1 MNMISIIACI
11 SKDNRAIGYQNRLL
25 YHLPSDMVRF
35 RELTTGHTIV
45 MGRKTFES
53 LPNGAL
59 PHRRNIVVSKS
70 LKEIDGGEVYPT
82 LEEAL
87 RAAQGDSLSAP
98 KEDAGIASP
107 EEIFIIGGE
116 SIYRQALPAARK
128 LYLTIVDKEPE
139 QADTFFPAIDSSAWE
154 VTEKEMRNENGLSFS
169 FLTYIRK
176 QIRPVRLNKF
186 LFFYCLIFLIRNLL
200 DILQR
205 KLTVDGCIEGDDGL
219 ASGKTQWLQLIV
231 DNLQEMVVVD
241 CINLDEHIKTARSI
255 MTLYYLRN
263 LLEFFYHLIKLL
275 RFLEEQ
281 SHICTGFVTNLLWI
295 DNKLRAFNNA
305 KVSEFSY
312 TLMNG
317 STAYITSTCYFQK
330 WNSGILRNQ
339 LQNMPI

>member
-1 MNMISIIACI
+1 MNMLSIIACI

-35 RELTTGHTIV
+35 RELTTGHTII
-45 MGRKTFES
+45 MGRKTFDS

-87 RAAQGDSLSAP
+87 RAAQGDTLSAP
-98 KEDAGIASP
+98 KEDTGITSP

-139 QADTFFPAIDSSAWE
+139 QADTFFPVIDSSAWE

-176 QIRPVRLNKF
+176 
-186 LFFYCLIFLIRNLL
+186 
-200 DILQR
+200 
-205 KLTVDGCIEGDDGL
+205 
-219 ASGKTQWLQLIV
+219 
-231 DNLQEMVVVD
+231 
-241 CINLDEHIKTARSI
+241 
-255 MTLYYLRN
+255 
-263 LLEFFYHLIKLL
+263 
-275 RFLEEQ
+275 
-281 SHICTGFVTNLLWI
+281 
-295 DNKLRAFNNA
+295 
-305 KVSEFSY
+305 
-312 TLMNG
+312 
-317 STAYITSTCYFQK
+317 
-330 WNSGILRNQ
+330 
-339 LQNMPI
+339 

>member
-1 MNMISIIACI
+1 MNMLSIIACI
-11 SKDNRAIGYQNRLL
+11 SKDNRAIGYENRLL

-87 RAAQGDSLSAP
+87 RAAQGDTLSAP
-98 KEDAGIASP
+98 KEDTAITSP

-128 LYLTIVDKEPE
+128 LYLTIVDKKPE

-176 QIRPVRLNKF
+176 
-186 LFFYCLIFLIRNLL
+186 
-200 DILQR
+200 
-205 KLTVDGCIEGDDGL
+205 
-219 ASGKTQWLQLIV
+219 
-231 DNLQEMVVVD
+231 
-241 CINLDEHIKTARSI
+241 
-255 MTLYYLRN
+255 
-263 LLEFFYHLIKLL
+263 
-275 RFLEEQ
+275 
-281 SHICTGFVTNLLWI
+281 
-295 DNKLRAFNNA
+295 
-305 KVSEFSY
+305 
-312 TLMNG
+312 
-317 STAYITSTCYFQK
+317 
-330 WNSGILRNQ
+330 
-339 LQNMPI
+339 